1 MKLNVKRKLDYPEK
15 SKVWSVKNVNL
26 SLIIRNL
33 IKNAGN
39 VKAVNLEP
47 F

>member
-1 MKLNVKRKLDYPEK
+1 MNLNANRKLGKPEK
-15 SKVWSVKNVNL
+15 SKVWSVKNVNPP
-26 SLIIRNL
+26 LIIGNL

-47 F
+47 P